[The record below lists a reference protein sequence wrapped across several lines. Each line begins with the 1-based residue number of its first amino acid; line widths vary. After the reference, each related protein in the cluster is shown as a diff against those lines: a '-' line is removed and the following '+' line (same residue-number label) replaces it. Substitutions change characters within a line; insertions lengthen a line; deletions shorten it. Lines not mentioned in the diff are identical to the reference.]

1 MPRPRG
7 SGTGVLP
14 RPSDASAPRQGT
26 LGKRTVTREEMEQ
39 VGAQAELP
47 DHQRTEGDEQQPLE
61 GPSQASPA
69 GQEGNAAEE
78 HERPRQAVEEPW
90 GGGWGGE
97 PRGILA
103 QGGKKIME
111 PVKGIGPGH
120 QGAPPEYRR
129 QNEEQ
134 GRRLK
139 EDPGKHQKAD
149 DAGLKH
155 EGGIFDVTRS
165 GVRVLKAFLSDK
177 VQPSL

>member
-69 GQEGNAAEE
+69 GQEGKSDEE
-78 HERPRQAVEEPW
+78 RERRGHALGESSGRRC
-90 GGGWGGE
+90 GGQ

-111 PVKGIGPGH
+111 AVKGIGPGH

-134 GRRLK
+134 GRRYS
-139 EDPGKHQKAD
+139 
-149 DAGLKH
+149 
-155 EGGIFDVTRS
+155 GG
-165 GVRVLKAFLSDK
+165 
-177 VQPSL
+177 